1 MMDPQD
7 ELYDRRLATHLV
19 SLYHKRERKTATT
32 GDGMEVDQD
41 EDDEE
46 KELIDMAVLRDYIA
60 YAREYIKPV
69 INEEAANT
77 LIKAYVEMR
86 QAGSGRGQITAYP
99 RQLESLIRLAEAH
112 AKMRFSKK
120 KYIYIYIYIYMYFQC
135 SIFVILIYQ
144 HYFLRLL
151 ITTIVIVRL
160 LYFGGRKFR
169 F

>member
-1 MMDPQD
+1 MDFWLKFRMEAIDRIYFDFPSRSFDLIFLMMDPQD

-46 KELIDMAVLRDYIA
+46 EELIDMAVLRDYIA

-69 INEEAANT
+69 MNEEAAAT
-77 LIKAYVEMR
+77 LINAYVQMR

-112 AKMRFSKK
+112 AKMRF
-120 KYIYIYIYIYMYFQC
+120 
-135 SIFVILIYQ
+135 IF
-144 HYFLRLL
+144 FSE
-151 ITTIVIVRL
+151 
-160 LYFGGRKFR
+160 F
-169 F
+169 